1 MQHISNNIKGES
13 KVLIKDCSKDD
24 IITLNGIVEIHI
36 KTFKGFFLTF
46 LGKGFL
52 KHLYKGFCAHKN
64 SGLIAAEL
72 NGRTVGFLAYSEN
85 LSGFYKYLIC
95 HSLIPFAWYGLCAF
109 LKRPSSFMRLV
120 RAFLKPGESKR
131 DENYLELSSIG
142 VLPDMKNMD
151 IGSSLINAL
160 KERFDHDRFSYIKL
174 ETDANDNEKVNRFYV
189 KNGFEC
195 ICTYETPEGRKMN
208 EYRWSD
214 INENSLLRV
223 D

>member
-1 MQHISNNIKGES
+1 MKGRVDISVKECTQN
-13 KVLIKDCSKDD
+13 D
-24 IITLNGIVEIHI
+24 IGILNDVVDIHI
-36 KTFKGFFLTF
+36 KTFNGFFLTF

-64 SGLIAAEL
+64 SGLIVAEH
-72 NGRTVGFLAYSEN
+72 NGITVGFLAYSEN
-85 LSGFYKYLIC
+85 LSEFYKYLIL
-95 HSLIPFAWYGLCAF
+95 HKLLPFAWYGLCAF

-120 RAFLKPGESKR
+120 RAFLKPGESRR

-142 VLPDMKNMD
+142 VLPEMKNMD

-160 KERFDHDRFSYIKL
+160 KERFDRERFSYIKL

-195 ICTYETPEGRKMN
+195 ISTYETPEGRKMN

-214 INENSLLRV
+214 KNENSLLCV
-223 D
+223 N